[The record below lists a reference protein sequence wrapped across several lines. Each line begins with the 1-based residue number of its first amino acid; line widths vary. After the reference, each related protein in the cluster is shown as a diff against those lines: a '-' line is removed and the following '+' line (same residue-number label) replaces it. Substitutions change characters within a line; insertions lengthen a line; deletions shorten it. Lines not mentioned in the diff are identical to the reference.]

1 MTSGKHATT
10 ESGPST
16 VRVQNLSEVECFFQ
30 LLPSGGSLQ
39 LAPGDFVTVELSDD
53 EPVDI
58 EAMYEHGGI
67 TVTVLQSMRPLVRTS
82 SGTIVNL

>member
-1 MTSGKHATT
+1 MTSRKHAAT
-10 ESGPST
+10 EDRPST
-16 VRVQNLSEVECFFQ
+16 VRVRNLSDEECFFQ

-39 LAPGDFVTVELSDD
+39 LAPNDFVTLELSDD

-58 EAMYEHGGI
+58 EAMYEDGGI

-82 SGTIVNL
+82 SGAIVNL